1 MRTKTFCMPSLEYSK
16 ETFPCQA
23 SESDISVTLVLSS
36 EDQALE
42 TAIFHFWIM
51 FYLT

>member
-1 MRTKTFCMPSLEYSK
+1 MPTLEYFK

-36 EDQALE
+36 EDEDLE
-42 TAIFHFWIM
+42 TAIFQTRFHFWIV